1 MPKKPNTKPA
11 AKAPALKLEFPPHG
25 YVLGRKKSIKTNRQT
40 EEKRRFE
47 RDLQAYIEVV
57 RRQFRQGFFWS
68 AGMSCAVSERERF
81 EKDFRTGERMEIFEA
96 QRIAAR
102 KAQRKAGHAA

>member
-1 MPKKPNTKPA
+1 MKKPKSNPA
-11 AKAPALKLEFPPHG
+11 AKPALKLEFPPHG
-25 YVLGRKKSIKTNRQT
+25 YVLGRKNVIKDNRKPD
-40 EEKRRFE
+40 EKRRFE
-47 RDLQAYIEVV
+47 RDLQRYVEVV

-102 KAQRKAGHAA
+102 KAQRKARHAAA